1 MERPEPRR
9 LNRRRLLIA
18 GLAGAAATPS
28 RADNLDLKGRLVQG
42 GYAIG
47 RGPPGAELVLN
58 DQNVGRVSPG
68 GWFFIGFDRDEPK
81 LTRLRVRTAKSVDER
96 RFHIAPGTWDVQRVD
111 GLPQDTVTPSD
122 PALLDRIKREA
133 AIKAAAFASVAP
145 GEGFRDGFGW
155 PLEHFRISGH
165 FGNQRVLN
173 GTPTRPHYG
182 IDLAAP
188 TGSVIHAPAPGL
200 VVLAEPRLHYE
211 GGLTMIDHGQ
221 GLVSCY
227 LHQSR
232 QLVAKGQAVIPGQ
245 PIGAVG
251 MTGRATGPH
260 LCWRLKWRGRNL
272 DPSLLIGAAT
282 AIAKDVADG

>member
-1 MERPEPRR
+1 MDRAEPGR
-9 LNRRRLLIA
+9 LNRRLLLA
-18 GLAGAAATPS
+18 GLLSAAPALAAA
-28 RADNLDLKGRLVQG
+28 ADDGLKLRGRLVQG
-42 GYAIG
+42 GYVVG
-47 RGPPGAELVLN
+47 RGGPKAEVVVN
-58 DQNVGRVSPG
+58 QKSVGHADAD
-68 GWFFIGFDRDEPK
+68 GWFVIGFDRDEAS
-81 LTRLRVRTAKSVDER
+81 LVWLEVRGAKFVDER
-96 RFHIAPGTWDVQRVD
+96 SLRIAPGTWDIQRVD
-111 GLPQDTVTPSD
+111 GLPQDTVTPTD
-122 PALLDRIKREA
+122 PVLLERIKREA
-133 AIKAAAFASVAP
+133 AIKAEAFASLAP
-145 GEGFRDGFGW
+145 GDGFKDGFAW
-155 PLEHFRISGH
+155 PLEHFRVSGH

-188 TGSVIHAPAPGL
+188 AGTTIHAPAPGL
-200 VVLAEPRLHYE
+200 VVLAEPHLHYE

-232 QLVAKGQAVIPGQ
+232 QTVAKGMSVERGQ

-272 DPSLLIGAAT
+272 DPSLLTGAT
-282 AIAKDVADG
+282 AVIP